1 MLIDITDRSQA
12 GGGYQSG
19 NFTRLADSLT
29 IDLSNRENEQA
40 KKYIQRKENY
50 IIEHCNIPQE
60 QIILIISEEL

>member
-40 KKYIQRKENY
+40 KKYI
-50 IIEHCNIPQE
+50 IEHCNIPQE